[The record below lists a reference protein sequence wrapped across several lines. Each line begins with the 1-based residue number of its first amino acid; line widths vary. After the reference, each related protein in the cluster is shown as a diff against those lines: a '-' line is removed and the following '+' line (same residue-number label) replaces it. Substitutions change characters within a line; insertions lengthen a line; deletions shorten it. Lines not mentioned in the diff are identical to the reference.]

1 MKSMHVADNL
11 VGGKVKKKR
20 GGKSRKEK
28 GGEKWGKMMYVRKLT
43 CIYIKR
49 HGRTAMERYSKKRDF

>member
-1 MKSMHVADNL
+1 